1 MAIGT
6 NGVKKFEKNRHI
18 RKYSIKMKRGWKCNL
33 QDNKNVKIFKIHATI
48 VNNERIERDRK
59 ISIYIYIYSHPNNNL
74 SKSWGEIKESNNIY
88 VSRETYLGE

>member
-1 MAIGT
+1 MPKL
-6 NGVKKFEKNRHI
+6 NGNWNEWSEKIREESTY

-59 ISIYIYIYSHPNNNL
+59 ISIYIYIYIP
-74 SKSWGEIKESNNIY
+74 IRIIIY
-88 VSRETYLGE
+88 RKAGGR

>member
-1 MAIGT
+1 MEDW
-6 NGVKKFEKNRHI
+6 NEWSEKIREESTY

-74 SKSWGEIKESNNIY
+74 SKSWREIKESNNIY
-88 VSRETYLGE
+88 VSHEAYLGE

>member
-1 MAIGT
+1 MPKL
-6 NGVKKFEKNRHI
+6 NGNWNEWSEKIREESTY

-59 ISIYIYIYSHPNNNL
+59 ISIYIYIP
-74 SKSWGEIKESNNIY
+74 IRIIIY
-88 VSRETYLGE
+88 RKAGGR